1 MFLWGVTHEISPFDT
16 NQITEDYNVNVEWRK
31 RMYRGG

>member
-1 MFLWGVTHEISPFDT
+1 MFLWGVTHEIAPSGT

-31 RMYRGG
+31 LMYRGG